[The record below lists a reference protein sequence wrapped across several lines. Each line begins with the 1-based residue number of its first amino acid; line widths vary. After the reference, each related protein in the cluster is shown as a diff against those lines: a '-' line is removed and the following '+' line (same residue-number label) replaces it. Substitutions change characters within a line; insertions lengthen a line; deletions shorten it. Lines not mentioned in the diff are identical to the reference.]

1 MPVRERWKR
10 LTQRNMTQW
19 LLLAAAAASLAVL
32 LSVGLV
38 EWRASHASSQ
48 PPDAI
53 RLSQDLQPLEAPALG
68 ESSPGFEDPEWGSVA
83 ALDPSETGGPLDS
96 LIEPWPEVDAEPGTG
111 DDAPST
117 LDCII
122 EPFHVVAIGSPVTGL
137 IEKLHVERGDS
148 VEEGQILVELE
159 SSVERAAVDLAR
171 ARAEMSGQLQAR
183 EASLA
188 LGRRNKERAEKLFDQ
203 DALSFELRDTV
214 ETEAEVARLE
224 VQQAREEKRL
234 ASLQLEQAL
243 AMLERRVLRSPIPG
257 VVVERLMSRGERV
270 EEETILKVAQIDP
283 LRVEVI
289 LPAAMFDSIRPGMRA
304 TVIPEFPGD
313 RVHVASVTIVD
324 RVIDAASGTFG
335 ARLDLPNPDGA
346 IPAGLRC
353 QARFLTE

>member
-1 MPVRERWKR
+1 M
-10 LTQRNMTQW
+10 N
-19 LLLAAAAASLAVL
+19 
-32 LSVGLV
+32 
-38 EWRASHASSQ
+38 
-48 PPDAI
+48 
-53 RLSQDLQPLEAPALG
+53 
-68 ESSPGFEDPEWGSVA
+68 
-83 ALDPSETGGPLDS
+83 
-96 LIEPWPEVDAEPGTG
+96 
-111 DDAPST
+111 
-117 LDCII
+117 
-122 EPFHVVAIGSPVTGL
+122 
-137 IEKLHVERGDS
+137 
-148 VEEGQILVELE
+148 
-159 SSVERAAVDLAR
+159 
-171 ARAEMSGQLQAR
+171 GQLQAR

-188 LGRRNKERAEKLFDQ
+188 LGQRNKKRAEQLFDK

-224 VQQAREEKRL
+224 VQQARDDKRL

-243 AMLERRVLRSPIPG
+243 AVLERRVLRSPIPG

-304 TVIPEFPGD
+304 TVVPEFPGD

-346 IPAGLRC
+346 IPAGLHC